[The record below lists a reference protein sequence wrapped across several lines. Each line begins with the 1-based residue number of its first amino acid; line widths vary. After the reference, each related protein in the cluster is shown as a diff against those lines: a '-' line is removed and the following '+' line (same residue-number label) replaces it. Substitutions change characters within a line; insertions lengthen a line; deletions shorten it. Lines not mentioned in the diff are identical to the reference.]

1 MGIQNFGPDHDL
13 GIRLTKLE
21 DDVRALSTRDVLQN
35 ASIGLNG
42 LTVSGTGGINVTGGG
57 SITITGTGVLNV
69 ASGGLSSAGSISA
82 ATTITAGGAITAGG
96 LITGVGLSG
105 GSGALTGASL
115 NIGGGLIT
123 AGNISASGSATIAG
137 TTSSTGVVIS
147 PGSRAFNMVS
157 GYAGAWINGDGT
169 IGISTSSVDVKQDFA
184 PADSAPKVDALLR
197 LALVDFRRIGV
208 VDALGAAAPV
218 ELGAIVEY
226 VVGTALV
233 GATFA
238 DASGKPQGINWSEMI
253 PVMIATIQT
262 LNARIIKLEPPTV

>member
-13 GIRLTKLE
+13 GIRLNKIEE
-21 DDVRALSTRDVLQN
+21 DIRALSTRDVLQN

-42 LTVSGTGGINVTGGG
+42 LTVNGTGGINVTGGG
-57 SITITGTGVLNV
+57 SITITGTGLLNV

-82 ATTITAGGAITAGG
+82 ATTITAGG
-96 LITGVGLSG
+96 LITGSG
-105 GSGALTGASL
+105 VSAGSGALTGASL
-115 NIGGGLIT
+115 NVGGGPIT
-123 AGNISASGSATIAG
+123 AGNIAASGSAAIAG
-137 TTSSTGVVIS
+137 STTSTGVVIS

-169 IGISTSSVDVKQDFA
+169 LGISTSSVEVKQDFA
-184 PADSAPKVDALLR
+184 PADSAPKIDALLR
-197 LALVDFRRIGV
+197 LALVDFRRINA

-233 GATFA
+233 GATFV
-238 DASGKPQGINWSEMI
+238 DPTGKPQGINWSEMI

-262 LNARIIKLEPPTV
+262 LNARLIKLEPPTV